1 MDYGRVQQLVTGR
14 KSKIEDGNQKELVDF
29 HKLPAEL
36 QASRVVT
43 AKKNSLK
50 WKEKHDARV
59 SRQQEV
65 KIQRRDM
72 VLRKKME
79 TSKEEYIVAMYFLG
93 NITQRD
99 AGILWPEQEINTK
112 LSKVKPGS

>member
-1 MDYGRVQQLVTGR
+1 
-14 KSKIEDGNQKELVDF
+14 
-29 HKLPAEL
+29 
-36 QASRVVT
+36 
-43 AKKNSLK
+43 
-50 WKEKHDARV
+50 
-59 SRQQEV
+59 
-65 KIQRRDM
+65 M

-93 NITQRD
+93 NITQSD